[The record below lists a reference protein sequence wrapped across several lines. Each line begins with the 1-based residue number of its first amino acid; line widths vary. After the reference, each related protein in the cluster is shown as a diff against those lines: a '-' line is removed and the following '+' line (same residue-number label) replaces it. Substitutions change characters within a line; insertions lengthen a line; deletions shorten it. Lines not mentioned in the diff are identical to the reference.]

1 MKICILCNQQGN
13 NLNSDY
19 ILKFGKLLE
28 SVGVNVIVIADT
40 EHYAFKKAQEVE
52 LSIIPIETSDGGL
65 TFKSTYSLNK
75 ALKKEVPDALI
86 VCQKENISAAAFLK
100 KSALPKNSKLI
111 YLQTEIFSKEVSGF
125 WSGIKDSFWSSKM
138 LKQIDLWITPLA
150 INLMFNKE
158 NLPIDESK
166 MTYLFPSIHLDNFLD
181 TDALKASLQIPQDE
195 TLIGIIEGT
204 EENATVLIETIDS
217 LRKDGCMVN
226 GMILLNEKG
235 RYSAKRLALYQQVI
249 DLKLEDHI
257 EIFSSDQLTEQQFI
271 HISDILLL
279 PEMSV
284 FKSLEAFAAGT
295 LLIVSK
301 CAASEKLIEN
311 GDLGLFSNFEPK
323 QLSEKINEYLDDVL
337 MADILSE
344 KGKKQIDKSGGETT
358 YVKRFLE
365 LLADNN
371 KFLES

>member
-40 EHYAFKKAQEVE
+40 EHYAFKKAKEVE

-138 LKQIDLWITPLA
+138 LKQIDLWIT
-150 INLMFNKE
+150 
-158 NLPIDESK
+158 
-166 MTYLFPSIHLDNFLD
+166 
-181 TDALKASLQIPQDE
+181 
-195 TLIGIIEGT
+195 
-204 EENATVLIETIDS
+204 
-217 LRKDGCMVN
+217 
-226 GMILLNEKG
+226 
-235 RYSAKRLALYQQVI
+235 
-249 DLKLEDHI
+249 
-257 EIFSSDQLTEQQFI
+257 
-271 HISDILLL
+271 
-279 PEMSV
+279 
-284 FKSLEAFAAGT
+284 
-295 LLIVSK
+295 
-301 CAASEKLIEN
+301 
-311 GDLGLFSNFEPK
+311 
-323 QLSEKINEYLDDVL
+323 
-337 MADILSE
+337 
-344 KGKKQIDKSGGETT
+344 
-358 YVKRFLE
+358 
-365 LLADNN
+365 
-371 KFLES
+371 

>member
-138 LKQIDLWITPLA
+138 LKQIDLWITQLA